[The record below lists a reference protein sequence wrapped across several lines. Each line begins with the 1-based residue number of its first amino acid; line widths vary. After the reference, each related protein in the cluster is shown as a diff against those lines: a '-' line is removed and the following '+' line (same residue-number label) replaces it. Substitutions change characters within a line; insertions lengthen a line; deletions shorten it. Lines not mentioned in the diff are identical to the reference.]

1 MSETAAQPA
10 LKPRGAARDRL
21 VRRGRI
27 AGRAREES
35 DDSADEA
42 DDATGASEAG
52 QGEDAPKGG
61 RELGRI
67 RLRPALGPKALI
79 SHDSAKE

>member
-27 AGRAREES
+27 AERAREES

-42 DDATGASEAG
+42 DDATGASDAG
-52 QGEDAPKGG
+52 QGEDAPEEAARSEGSACAPPWG
-61 RELGRI
+61 
-67 RLRPALGPKALI
+67 LRP
-79 SHDSAKE
+79 